1 MLLQSQD
8 QASSMAGIFR
18 AGARRMS
25 KPINRRQFLKGASL
39 TAAALALMPRVAR
52 AEQRGQIKLMG
63 APKSIVIL
71 GGGLAGLAAGYELK
85 NAGHSV
91 TILEARK
98 FAGGR
103 LQTLRNFRDGQ
114 YAEAGPLSFPEDP
127 TFTFGYATDF
137 NLPLRLANTFGL
149 ESIAHIRG
157 SRFRIDGSGNANIPF
172 SLKSNERAR
181 GVYGLIPFYLEDYMR
196 KVGNPRHD
204 NWPPDELKEIE
215 GLSLRQ
221 LLENLGASDGAIDII
236 AASQLGLLGFG
247 LDSFSAMDGVVT
259 EAIAPSDEIF
269 YEIAD
274 GNDQLPSVLKRKVKK
289 QFRKRAIV
297 KRIDQNQTGVVVT
310 FLGPDGME
318 TIN

>member
-114 YAEAGPLSFPEDP
+114 YAEAGPLSFPEDH

-236 AASQLGLLGFG
+236 AASQLGILGFG
-247 LDSFSAMDGVVT
+247 LDSFSALDGGVT
-259 EAIAPSDEIF
+259 EAIATGPVF
-269 YEIAD
+269 YEIQG
-274 GNDQLPSVLKRKVKK
+274 GNDQLASALKKKVKK
-289 QFRKRAIV
+289 QFKKQAV
-297 KRIDQNQTGVVVT
+297 VLRIEQNETSVT
-310 FLGPDGME
+310 V
-318 TIN
+318 T